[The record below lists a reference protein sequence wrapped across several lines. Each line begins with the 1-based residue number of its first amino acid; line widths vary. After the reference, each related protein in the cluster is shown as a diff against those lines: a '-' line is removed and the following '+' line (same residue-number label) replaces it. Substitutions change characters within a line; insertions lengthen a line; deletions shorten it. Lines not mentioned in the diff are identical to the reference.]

1 MRLLLVQPTAEAR
14 ARRKRGAMSEQWEE
28 QVDEFEAVADNGEHY
43 RIQEW
48 VGMIDLTEA
57 GSEVKRSGRTGSK
70 RYCTSA
76 GLACNRIDDRTFE
89 IVALGLNVGRVAA
102 SS

>member
-1 MRLLLVQPTAEAR
+1 
-14 ARRKRGAMSEQWEE
+14 
-28 QVDEFEAVADNGEHY
+28 
-43 RIQEW
+43 
-48 VGMIDLTEA
+48 MIDLTEA

-76 GLACNRIDDRTFE
+76 GLACNRIDDQTFE

>member
-1 MRLLLVQPTAEAR
+1 
-14 ARRKRGAMSEQWEE
+14 MSEQWEE

-48 VGMIDLTEA
+48 VGMIDVTEA
-57 GSEVKRSGRTGSK
+57 GFRGQSGLGGRDRSGIARLPAWPATASMT
-70 RYCTSA
+70 RRS
-76 GLACNRIDDRTFE
+76 RSWRS
-89 IVALGLNVGRVAA
+89 VLNVGRVAA